1 MAILKHIPI
10 KNRYYS
16 SAVEYLTCQF
26 DEYTNEPVLD
36 EKGRI
41 MERGEYLIEGINCEA
56 DTFGAECIETN
67 RFYGKNNAV
76 KDVKAHHYIISFDPT
91 DTITMEEA
99 LEFGKEW
106 LSVFAPGHQAVI
118 AAHPDGHHGSKNM
131 HVHIVM
137 NSVRKYAGVQEK
149 WHYKPCEWKQGCK
162 HRSTGRMMHH
172 AKKWV
177 MRKCLIQ
184 GYEQVD
190 LLTKKHR
197 DDYWVEKRLMKS
209 NAKDGVGATSNRDMI
224 RNTIDKL
231 IPAVKSFEQLVECL
245 INIYGWNIRVTEKTV
260 TFTMPDMKRGIRGNK
275 LGDGYGK
282 AELIERIDIAIK
294 EKAIAETKR
303 IAEENARAEAMRIAE
318 TKAKADAEAKEN
330 ARIGAEKKAAV
341 EKAEQNRKTELSK
354 RNRKLAFEREDIR
367 FECFMANAGSDDW
380 NSDYAKYLMEEK
392 ITDYDSKTM
401 EELSV
406 PILTKEEFEQKQIEA
421 MQDVISAKAREL
433 WHDALDNIDGIVYP
447 HKWEYLDYLEELRYR
462 KASTITLKQA
472 KEAILS
478 FGEFNEMKE
487 LESIKEKTRVEEVVL
502 ENTVQ
507 AENTENN
514 AIESAEDTKGRIE
527 PVAAENIVVQE
538 NLSTEL
544 AVEEQVVKR
553 TLTFAERAKEIATF
567 IRDNYRKYD
576 DVPAKVK
583 AELFRFS
590 VDDLQADMKLHS
602 LVLKEL
608 NVKMYSS
615 ELYDDYMS
623 IVDAT
628 NWKQSSELQKANYY
642 NNEKRWN
649 KRR

>member
-26 DEYTNEPVLD
+26 DEYTNEPILD

-41 MERGEYLIEGINCEA
+41 MEREEYLIEGVNCEV

-91 DTITMEEA
+91 DNITMEEA
-99 LEFGKEW
+99 LAFGKEW

-131 HVHIVM
+131 HVHIVF

-162 HRSTGRMMHH
+162 HRSTGKMMHY

-197 DDYWVEKRLMKS
+197 DDYWVEKRLMNS
-209 NAKDGVGATSNRDMI
+209 NAKDGVGTTSNKELI

-231 IPAVKSFEQLVECL
+231 ISAVKSFEQLVECL
-245 INIYGWNIRVTEKTV
+245 THIYGWKIRVTEKTV
-260 TFTMPDMKRGIRGNK
+260 TFTLPDMKRGIRGNK

-282 AELIERIDIAIK
+282 AELIERIDVAVK
-294 EKAIAETKR
+294 EKAALEAKR
-303 IAEENARAEAMRIAE
+303 IAEENEKAEAKRIAE
-318 TKAKADAEAKEN
+318 AREKARLEAERKATA
-330 ARIGAEKKAAV
+330 
-341 EKAEQNRKTELSK
+341 EKAEQRRKEELSQK
-354 RNRKLAFEREDIR
+354 KRKLAFERNNIQ
-367 FECFMANAGSDDW
+367 FEYFMANADSDDW
-380 NSDYAKYLMEEK
+380 NSDYSNYLILEK
-392 ITDYDSKTM
+392 ISDYNSKTL

-406 PILTKEEFEQKQIEA
+406 PILTKEEFEQKQIEK
-421 MQDVISAKAREL
+421 MQEAISENAREL
-433 WHDALDNIDGIVYP
+433 WNDALSNIDGTVYSN
-447 HKWEYLDYLEELRYR
+447 KWEYLDYLEEMRYR
-462 KASTITLKQA
+462 KASALTLQQV
-472 KEAILS
+472 KEPILS
-478 FGEFNEMKE
+478 LVEFNEMKE
-487 LESIKEKTRVEEVVL
+487 REIVKSVVQVESTQDVAVEIVADNQNNFELDITDNVVFE
-502 ENTVQ
+502 ENSVV
-507 AENTENN
+507 
-514 AIESAEDTKGRIE
+514 ESAVED
-527 PVAAENIVVQE
+527 AVV
-538 NLSTEL
+538 
-544 AVEEQVVKR
+544 VEQVIER
-553 TLTFAERAKEIATF
+553 ALTVEERAKEIVTF
-567 IRDNYRKYD
+567 IRDNYGKYD
-576 DVPAKVK
+576 NVPVKVK
-583 AELFRFS
+583 AEQFRFS
-590 VDDLQADMKLHS
+590 INDLGADMKLHS

-608 NVKMYSS
+608 NEKMYSS

-628 NWKQSSELQKANYY
+628 DKKQPDETRNVDYY
-642 NNEKRWN
+642 SNDKQWN
-649 KRR
+649 RSR

>member
-41 MERGEYLIEGINCEA
+41 MEREEYLIEGVNCEV

-91 DTITMEEA
+91 DNITMEEA
-99 LEFGKEW
+99 LAFGKEW

-131 HVHIVM
+131 HVHIVF

-177 MRKCLIQ
+177 MRRCLIQ

-197 DDYWVEKRLMKS
+197 DDYWVEKRLMQS
-209 NAKDGVGATSNRDMI
+209 NAKDGIGVTSNKEMI

-231 IPAVKSFEQLVECL
+231 IPAVESFEQLVDYL
-245 INIYGWNIRVTEKTV
+245 TGIYGWNIRVTDKTV

-275 LGDGYGK
+275 LGDRYGK
-282 AELIERIDIAIK
+282 AELIERIDVAVK
-294 EKAIAETKR
+294 EKAALEAKR
-303 IAEENARAEAMRIAE
+303 IAEENERAEAKRIAE
-318 TKAKADAEAKEN
+318 AKAKAEAEAREK
-330 ARIGAEKKAAV
+330 ARLEAERKAAA
-341 EKAEQNRKTELSK
+341 EKAEQRRKEELSQQK
-354 RNRKLAFEREDIR
+354 RKLAFERNSIQHNY
-367 FECFMANAGSDDW
+367 FMENANSDDW
-380 NSDYAKYLMEEK
+380 NSDYAKYLMAEK
-392 ITDYDSKTM
+392 ITDYDSKTL

-406 PILTKEEFEQKQIEA
+406 PILTKEEFEQKQIEK
-421 MQDVISAKAREL
+421 MQEAISEKAREL
-433 WHDALDNIDGIVYP
+433 WNDALSNIDGTVYSN
-447 HKWEYLDYLEELRYR
+447 KWEYLDYLEEIRFR
-462 KASTITLKQA
+462 KASTLTLQQV
-472 KEAILS
+472 KEPILS
-478 FGEFNEMKE
+478 FVEFNEMKE
-487 LESIKEKTRVEEVVL
+487 RENAKSVVQVESTQDVAVEIVTDNQNNFELDITENVVL
-502 ENTVQ
+502 E
-507 AENTENN
+507 ENPVV
-514 AIESAEDTKGRIE
+514 ESAVEDAVVVERVIE
-527 PVAAENIVVQE
+527 KA
-538 NLSTEL
+538 LT
-544 AVEEQVVKR
+544 VE
-553 TLTFAERAKEIATF
+553 ERAKEIATF
-567 IRDNYRKYD
+567 IRDNYGKYD
-576 DVPAKVK
+576 NVPVKVK
-583 AELFRFS
+583 AEQFRFS
-590 VDDLQADMKLHS
+590 INDLGADMKLHS

-608 NVKMYSS
+608 NERMYSS

-628 NWKQSSELQKANYY
+628 DKKQSDEMQNVDYY
-642 NNEKRWN
+642 SNDKRWN
-649 KRR
+649 RSR

>member
-1 MAILKHIPI
+1 MAIIKHIPI

-26 DEYTNEPVLD
+26 DEYTNEPILD

-41 MERGEYLIEGINCEA
+41 MEREEYLIEGVNCEV

-91 DTITMEEA
+91 DNITMEKA
-99 LEFGKEW
+99 LAFGKEW

-131 HVHIVM
+131 HVHIVF

-177 MRKCLIQ
+177 MRRCLIQ

-197 DDYWVEKRLMKS
+197 DDYWVEKRLMQS
-209 NAKDGVGATSNRDMI
+209 NAKDGIGVTSNKEMI

-231 IPAVKSFEQLVECL
+231 IPAVESFEQLVDYL
-245 INIYGWNIRVTEKTV
+245 TGIYGWNIRVTDKTV

-282 AELIERIDIAIK
+282 AELIERIDVAVK
-294 EKAIAETKR
+294 EKAALETKR
-303 IAEENARAEAMRIAE
+303 IAEENERAEAKRIAE
-318 TKAKADAEAKEN
+318 AKAKAEAEAREK
-330 ARIGAEKKAAV
+330 ARLEAERKTAA
-341 EKAEQNRKTELSK
+341 EKAEQRRKEELSQQK
-354 RNRKLAFEREDIR
+354 RKLAFERNSIQHNY
-367 FECFMANAGSDDW
+367 FMENANSDDW
-380 NSDYAKYLMEEK
+380 NSDYAKYLMAEK
-392 ITDYDSKTM
+392 ITDYDSKTL

-406 PILTKEEFEQKQIEA
+406 PILTKEEFEQKQIEK
-421 MQDVISAKAREL
+421 MQEAISEKAREL
-433 WHDALDNIDGIVYP
+433 WNDALSNIDGTVYSN
-447 HKWEYLDYLEELRYR
+447 KWEYLDYLEEIRFR
-462 KASTITLKQA
+462 KASTLTLQQV
-472 KEAILS
+472 KEPILS
-478 FGEFNEMKE
+478 FVEFNEMKE
-487 LESIKEKTRVEEVVL
+487 RENAKSVVQVESTQDVAVEIVTDNQNNFELDITENVVL
-502 ENTVQ
+502 E
-507 AENTENN
+507 ENPVV
-514 AIESAEDTKGRIE
+514 ESAVEDAVVVERVIE
-527 PVAAENIVVQE
+527 KA
-538 NLSTEL
+538 LT
-544 AVEEQVVKR
+544 VE
-553 TLTFAERAKEIATF
+553 ERAKEIATF
-567 IRDNYRKYD
+567 IRDNYGKYD
-576 DVPAKVK
+576 NVPVKVK
-583 AELFRFS
+583 AEQFRFS
-590 VDDLQADMKLHS
+590 INDLGADMKLHS

-608 NVKMYSS
+608 NERMYSS

-628 NWKQSSELQKANYY
+628 DKKQSDEMQNVDYY
-642 NNEKRWN
+642 SNDKRWN
-649 KRR
+649 RSR

>member
-1 MAILKHIPI
+1 MAIIKHIPI

-41 MERGEYLIEGINCEA
+41 MEREEYLIESVNCEV

-91 DTITMEEA
+91 DNITMEEA

-131 HVHIVM
+131 HIHIVF

-177 MRKCLIQ
+177 MRRCLIQ

-190 LLTKKHR
+190 LLTKKHW
-197 DDYWVEKRLMKS
+197 DDYWVEKRLMQS
-209 NAKDGVGATSNRDMI
+209 NAKDGIGVTSNKEMI

-231 IPAVKSFEQLVECL
+231 IPAVKSFEQLVDYL
-245 INIYGWNIRVTEKTV
+245 TGIYGWNIRVTDKTV

-282 AELIERIDIAIK
+282 AELIERIDVAIK
-294 EKAIAETKR
+294 EKAALEAKR
-303 IAEENARAEAMRIAE
+303 IAEENERAEAKRIAE
-318 TKAKADAEAKEN
+318 AKAKAEAEAREK
-330 ARIGAEKKAAV
+330 ARLEAERKAAA
-341 EKAEQNRKTELSK
+341 EKAEQRRKEELSQQK
-354 RNRKLAFEREDIR
+354 RKLAFERNSIQHNY
-367 FECFMANAGSDDW
+367 FMENANSDDW
-380 NSDYAKYLMEEK
+380 NSDYAKYLMAEN
-392 ITDYDSKTM
+392 ITDYDSKTL

-406 PILTKEEFEQKQIEA
+406 SILTKEEFEQKQIEK
-421 MQDVISAKAREL
+421 MQEEISEKAREL
-433 WHDALDNIDGIVYP
+433 WNDALSNIDGTVYSN
-447 HKWEYLDYLEELRYR
+447 KWEYLDYLEEIRFR
-462 KASTITLKQA
+462 RVSTLTLQQV
-472 KEAILS
+472 KEPILS
-478 FGEFNEMKE
+478 FVEFNEMKE
-487 LESIKEKTRVEEVVL
+487 RENVMHVESVESVQNVVVDEETEETIAVQPMSTEELEIQEISRSKSIVEAVAHV
-502 ENTVQ
+502 
-507 AENTENN
+507 
-514 AIESAEDTKGRIE
+514 E
-527 PVAAENIVVQE
+527 PVIE
-538 NLSTEL
+538 
-544 AVEEQVVKR
+544 R
-553 TLTFAERAKEIATF
+553 PLTIEERARVISSEI
-567 IRDNYRKYD
+567 RKNYGRYD
-576 DVPAKVK
+576 KVPVKVK
-583 AELFRFS
+583 AELFQFFI
-590 VDDLQADMKLHS
+590 DDLQTDMKLHS

-628 NWKQSSELQKANYY
+628 DKKQSDETWNVDYY
-642 NNEKRWN
+642 SNDKRWN
-649 KRR
+649 RSR

>member
-41 MERGEYLIEGINCEA
+41 MEREEYLIEGVNCEV

-91 DTITMEEA
+91 DNITMEKA
-99 LEFGKEW
+99 LAFGKEW

-131 HVHIVM
+131 HVHIVF

-177 MRKCLIQ
+177 MRRCLIQ

-197 DDYWVEKRLMKS
+197 DDYWVEKRLMQS
-209 NAKDGVGATSNRDMI
+209 NAKDGIGVTSNKEMI

-231 IPAVKSFEQLVECL
+231 IPAVKSFEQLVEYL
-245 INIYGWNIRVTEKTV
+245 TGIYGWNIRVTDKTV

-282 AELIERIDIAIK
+282 AELIERIDVAVK
-294 EKAIAETKR
+294 EKAALEAKR
-303 IAEENARAEAMRIAE
+303 IAEENERAEAKRIAE
-318 TKAKADAEAKEN
+318 AKAKAEAEAREKI
-330 ARIGAEKKAAV
+330 RIEAERKAAA
-341 EKAEQNRKTELSK
+341 EKAEQRRKEELSQQK
-354 RNRKLAFEREDIR
+354 RKLAFERNSIQHNY
-367 FECFMANAGSDDW
+367 FMENANSDDW
-380 NSDYAKYLMEEK
+380 NSDYAKYLMAEK
-392 ITDYDSKTM
+392 ITDYDSKTL

-406 PILTKEEFEQKQIEA
+406 SILTKEEFEQKQIEK
-421 MQDVISAKAREL
+421 MQEAISEKAREL
-433 WHDALDNIDGIVYP
+433 WNDALDNIDGSAYP
-447 HKWEYLDYLEELRYR
+447 NKWKYLDYLEEIRYR
-462 KASTITLKQA
+462 NVSTLTLQQVN
-472 KEAILS
+472 EPVIS
-478 FGEFNEMKE
+478 FWEFNEMKE
-487 LESIKEKTRVEEVVL
+487 HENVVLQENPVVEPLVEDTVVVERVIEKTL
-502 ENTVQ
+502 T
-507 AENTENN
+507 
-514 AIESAEDTKGRIE
+514 IE
-527 PVAAENIVVQE
+527 
-538 NLSTEL
+538 
-544 AVEEQVVKR
+544 
-553 TLTFAERAKEIATF
+553 ERAKEIATF
-567 IRDNYRKYD
+567 IRNNYGKYD
-576 DVPAKVK
+576 NVPVKVK
-583 AELFRFS
+583 AEQFKFS
-590 VDDLQADMKLHS
+590 NNDLDIDMELHS

-608 NVKMYSS
+608 NEKMYGADSF
-615 ELYDDYMS
+615 EDYMR

-628 NWKQSSELQKANYY
+628 EKKQSDEMQNVDYY
-642 NNEKRWN
+642 SNDKRWN
-649 KRR
+649 RSR

>member
-26 DEYTNEPVLD
+26 DEYTNEPILD

-41 MERGEYLIEGINCEA
+41 MEREEYLIEGVNCEV

-91 DTITMEEA
+91 DNITMEEA
-99 LEFGKEW
+99 LAFGKKW

-131 HVHIVM
+131 HVHIVL
-137 NSVRKYAGVQEK
+137 NSVRKYAGKQEP

-162 HRSTGRMMHH
+162 HRSTGKMMHY

-177 MRKCLIQ
+177 MRRCLIQ

-209 NAKDGVGATSNRDMI
+209 NDKDGVGANSNKELI

-245 INIYGWNIRVTEKTV
+245 TNIYGWKIRVTDKTV
-260 TFTMPDMKRGIRGNK
+260 TFSLPDMNRGIRGNK

-282 AELIERIDIAIK
+282 AELMERIDVAIRD
-294 EKAIAETKR
+294 KAVAEAKR
-303 IAEENARAEAMRIAE
+303 IAEEKAREEARRIVEA
-318 TKAKADAEAKEN
+318 KAKAEAEAREK
-330 ARIGAEKKAAV
+330 ARIEAECKAAL
-341 EKAEQNRKTELSK
+341 ERAEQKSKEELSQK
-354 RNRKLAFEREDIR
+354 KRKLAFERNSIR
-367 FECFMANAGSDDW
+367 FKYFMANSNSESW
-380 NSDYAKYLMEEK
+380 NPEYAEYLMAEK
-392 ITDYDSKTM
+392 IIDFDSKSI
-401 EELSV
+401 EELSK
-406 PILTKEEFEQKQIEA
+406 PILTKEEFERKQIEEL
-421 MQDVISAKAREL
+421 QEENCEKAHEL
-433 WHDALDNIDGIVYP
+433 WKDTLNNIDGLVYP
-447 HKWEYLDYLEELRYR
+447 HKWEYLNYLEEIRYR
-462 KASTITLKQA
+462 KVSTFTLQQV
-472 KEAILS
+472 KEPILTFGK
-478 FGEFNEMKE
+478 FGEMMERESAIPVETVGNVQDAVVVEEAEETIGTEKNQAEE
-487 LESIKEKTRVEEVVL
+487 LEVQDISILESTVEEVAV
-502 ENTVQ
+502 
-507 AENTENN
+507 
-514 AIESAEDTKGRIE
+514 IE
-527 PVAAENIVVQE
+527 Q
-538 NLSTEL
+538 
-544 AVEEQVVKR
+544 AVERPVTME
-553 TLTFAERAKEIATF
+553 ERAKEISSV
-567 IRDNYRKYD
+567 IRNNYGRYDN
-576 DVPAKVK
+576 VPVKVK
-583 AELFRFS
+583 AELFQFS
-590 VDDLQADMKLHS
+590 VDDFEADMKLHS

-623 IVDAT
+623 IADETDKKPVEEQ
-628 NWKQSSELQKANYY
+628 NVNYY

-649 KRR
+649 RSR

>member
-1 MAILKHIPI
+1 MAIIKHIPI

-41 MERGEYLIEGINCEA
+41 MEREEYLIESVNCEV

-91 DTITMEEA
+91 DNITMEEA

-131 HVHIVM
+131 HVHIVF

-177 MRKCLIQ
+177 MRRCLIQ

-190 LLTKKHR
+190 LLTKKHW
-197 DDYWVEKRLMKS
+197 DDYWVEKRLMQS
-209 NAKDGVGATSNRDMI
+209 NAKDGIGVTSNKEMI

-231 IPAVKSFEQLVECL
+231 IPAVKSFEQLVAYL
-245 INIYGWNIRVTEKTV
+245 TGIYGWNIRVTDKTV

-282 AELIERIDIAIK
+282 AELIERIDVAIK
-294 EKAIAETKR
+294 EKAALEAKR
-303 IAEENARAEAMRIAE
+303 IAEENERAEAKRIAE
-318 TKAKADAEAKEN
+318 AKAKAEAEAREK
-330 ARIGAEKKAAV
+330 ARLEAERKAAA
-341 EKAEQNRKTELSK
+341 EKAEQRRKEELSQQK
-354 RNRKLAFEREDIR
+354 RKLAFEQNSIQHDY
-367 FECFMANAGSDDW
+367 FMENANSDDW
-380 NSDYAKYLMEEK
+380 NSDYAKYLMAEK
-392 ITDYDSKTM
+392 ITDYDSKTL

-406 PILTKEEFEQKQIEA
+406 SIMTKKEFEQKQIEK
-421 MQDVISAKAREL
+421 MQEAISEKAREL
-433 WHDALDNIDGIVYP
+433 WYDALSNIDGTVYSN
-447 HKWEYLDYLEELRYR
+447 KWEYLDYLEEIRFR
-462 KASTITLKQA
+462 RVSTLTLQQV
-472 KEAILS
+472 KEPILS
-478 FGEFNEMKE
+478 FWEFNEMKE
-487 LESIKEKTRVEEVVL
+487 RENVKSVVQVESTQDVAVEIVADNQNNFELDITDNVVL
-502 ENTVQ
+502 E
-507 AENTENN
+507 ENPVV
-514 AIESAEDTKGRIE
+514 ESAVED
-527 PVAAENIVVQE
+527 AVV
-538 NLSTEL
+538 
-544 AVEEQVVKR
+544 VEQVIER
-553 TLTFAERAKEIATF
+553 ALTVEERAKEIATF
-567 IRDNYRKYD
+567 IRDNYGKYEN
-576 DVPAKVK
+576 VPVKVK
-583 AELFRFS
+583 AEQFQFS
-590 VDDLQADMKLHS
+590 IDDLGVDMKLHS

-608 NVKMYSS
+608 KEKMYSS

-623 IVDAT
+623 IVDVT
-628 NWKQSSELQKANYY
+628 DKKQSDEMQNVDYY
-642 NNEKRWN
+642 SNDKRWN
-649 KRR
+649 RSR

>member
-1 MAILKHIPI
+1 MAIIKHIPI

-41 MERGEYLIEGINCEA
+41 MEREEYLIEGVNCEV

-91 DTITMEEA
+91 DNITMAEA
-99 LEFGKEW
+99 LAFGKEW

-131 HVHIVM
+131 HVHIVF

-177 MRKCLIQ
+177 MRRCLIQ

-209 NAKDGVGATSNRDMI
+209 NAKDGTGVTSNKEMI

-231 IPAVKSFEQLVECL
+231 IPAVKSFEQLVEYL
-245 INIYGWNIRVTEKTV
+245 TGIYGWNIRVTDKTV

-282 AELIERIDIAIK
+282 AELIERIGVAVK
-294 EKAIAETKR
+294 EKAALEAKR
-303 IAEENARAEAMRIAE
+303 IAEEKARLEAER
-318 TKAKADAEAKEN
+318 
-330 ARIGAEKKAAV
+330 KAAA
-341 EKAEQNRKTELSK
+341 EKAEQRRKEELSQQK
-354 RNRKLAFEREDIR
+354 RKLAFERNSIQHNY
-367 FECFMANAGSDDW
+367 FMENANSDDW
-380 NSDYAKYLMEEK
+380 NSDYAKYLMAEK
-392 ITDYDSKTM
+392 ITDYDSKTL

-406 PILTKEEFEQKQIEA
+406 PILTKEEFEQKQIEK
-421 MQDVISAKAREL
+421 MQEEISEKAREL
-433 WHDALDNIDGIVYP
+433 WNDALSNIDGTVYSN
-447 HKWEYLDYLEELRYR
+447 KWEYLDYLEEIKFR
-462 KASTITLKQA
+462 KASTLTLQHV
-472 KEAILS
+472 KEPILS
-478 FGEFNEMKE
+478 FVEFNEMKE
-487 LESIKEKTRVEEVVL
+487 RENVMHVELVESVQNVVVDEETEETIAVQPMSTEELEIQEISRPKPIVEAVADV
-502 ENTVQ
+502 
-507 AENTENN
+507 
-514 AIESAEDTKGRIE
+514 E
-527 PVAAENIVVQE
+527 PVIE
-538 NLSTEL
+538 
-544 AVEEQVVKR
+544 R
-553 TLTFAERAKEIATF
+553 PLTIEERARVISSK
-567 IRDNYRKYD
+567 IRNNYGRYD
-576 DVPAKVK
+576 KVPVKVK
-583 AELFRFS
+583 AELFQFS
-590 VDDLQADMKLHS
+590 IDDLQADMKLHS
-602 LVLKEL
+602 LVLREL

-623 IVDAT
+623 IVDVT
-628 NWKQSSELQKANYY
+628 DEKQSDETRNVNCFSS
-642 NNEKRWN
+642 EKRWN
-649 KRR
+649 RSR

>member
-41 MERGEYLIEGINCEA
+41 MEREEYLIEGVNCEV

-91 DTITMEEA
+91 DSITMEEA
-99 LEFGKEW
+99 LAFGKEW

-131 HVHIVM
+131 HVHIVF

-177 MRKCLIQ
+177 MRRCLIQ

-209 NAKDGVGATSNRDMI
+209 NAKDGIGVTSNKEMI

-231 IPAVKSFEQLVECL
+231 IPAVKSFEQLVEYL
-245 INIYGWNIRVTEKTV
+245 TGIYGWNIRVTDKTV

-275 LGDGYGK
+275 IGDGYGK
-282 AELIERIDIAIK
+282 AELIERIDVAVK
-294 EKAIAETKR
+294 EKAALEAKR
-303 IAEENARAEAMRIAE
+303 IAEENERAEAKRIAE
-318 TKAKADAEAKEN
+318 AREKVRLEAE
-330 ARIGAEKKAAV
+330 RKAAA
-341 EKAEQNRKTELSK
+341 EKAEQRRKEELSQQK
-354 RNRKLAFEREDIR
+354 RKLAYERNSIQHNY
-367 FECFMANAGSDDW
+367 FMENANSDDW
-380 NSDYAKYLMEEK
+380 NSDYAKYLMAEK
-392 ITDYDSKTM
+392 IIDYDSKTL
-401 EELSV
+401 EELYVS
-406 PILTKEEFEQKQIEA
+406 IMTKEEFEQKQIEK
-421 MQDVISAKAREL
+421 MQEAISEKAREL
-433 WHDALDNIDGIVYP
+433 WNAALDNIDGSAYP
-447 HKWEYLDYLEELRYR
+447 NKWKYLDYLEEIRYR
-462 KASTITLKQA
+462 NMSTLTLQQVN
-472 KEAILS
+472 EPVLS
-478 FGEFNEMKE
+478 FWEFNEMKE
-487 LESIKEKTRVEEVVL
+487 HENVEATMQVESAQDVAVEIVTDNQNNFELDITENVVLQENPVVEPLVEDTVVVERVIEKTL
-502 ENTVQ
+502 T
-507 AENTENN
+507 
-514 AIESAEDTKGRIE
+514 IE
-527 PVAAENIVVQE
+527 
-538 NLSTEL
+538 
-544 AVEEQVVKR
+544 
-553 TLTFAERAKEIATF
+553 ERAKEIATF
-567 IRDNYRKYD
+567 IRNNYGKYD
-576 DVPAKVK
+576 NVPVKVK
-583 AELFRFS
+583 AEQFKFS
-590 VDDLQADMKLHS
+590 NNDLDTDMELHS

-608 NVKMYSS
+608 NEKMYGADSF
-615 ELYDDYMS
+615 EDYMR

-628 NWKQSSELQKANYY
+628 EKKQSDEMQNVDCYSND
-642 NNEKRWN
+642 KRWN
-649 KRR
+649 RSR

>member
-1 MAILKHIPI
+1 MAIIKHIPI

-26 DEYTNEPVLD
+26 DEYTNEPILD

-41 MERGEYLIEGINCEA
+41 VEREEYLIEGVNCEV

-91 DTITMEEA
+91 DNITMEEA
-99 LEFGKEW
+99 LAFGKEW

-131 HVHIVM
+131 HIHIVF

-162 HRSTGRMMHH
+162 HRSTGRMMHN

-177 MRKCLIQ
+177 MRRCLIQ

-197 DDYWVEKRLMKS
+197 DDYWVEKRLMQS
-209 NAKDGVGATSNRDMI
+209 NAKDGIGVTSNKEMI

-231 IPAVKSFEQLVECL
+231 ILAVKSFEQLVDYL
-245 INIYGWNIRVTEKTV
+245 TGIYGWNIRVTDKTV

-282 AELIERIDIAIK
+282 VELIERIDVAVK
-294 EKAIAETKR
+294 EKAALEAKR
-303 IAEENARAEAMRIAE
+303 IAEEKARLEAER
-318 TKAKADAEAKEN
+318 
-330 ARIGAEKKAAV
+330 KAAA
-341 EKAEQNRKTELSK
+341 EKAELRRKEELSQQK
-354 RNRKLAFEREDIR
+354 RKLAFERNSIQHIY
-367 FECFMANAGSDDW
+367 FMENANSDVW
-380 NSDYAKYLMEEK
+380 NSDYAKYLMAEK
-392 ITDYDSKTM
+392 ITDYDSKTL

-406 PILTKEEFEQKQIEA
+406 PILTKEEFEQKQIEK
-421 MQDVISAKAREL
+421 MQEAISEKAREL
-433 WHDALDNIDGIVYP
+433 WNDALSNIDGTVYSN
-447 HKWEYLDYLEELRYR
+447 KWEYLDYLEEIRFR
-462 KASTITLKQA
+462 RVSTLTLQQV
-472 KEAILS
+472 KEPILS
-478 FGEFNEMKE
+478 FLEFNEMMERESAMPMEAVGKIQDAVVVEEAEEIEESIGIEKKPAEE
-487 LESIKEKTRVEEVVL
+487 LEVQDISILESTVEEV
-502 ENTVQ
+502 
-507 AENTENN
+507 A
-514 AIESAEDTKGRIE
+514 AIE
-527 PVAAENIVVQE
+527 PV
-538 NLSTEL
+538 
-544 AVEEQVVKR
+544 VEIP
-553 TLTFAERAKEIATF
+553 LTIEERAKEISTV
-567 IRDNYRKYD
+567 IRNDYGRYDNLP
-576 DVPAKVK
+576 VKVK
-583 AELFRFS
+583 AELFQFS
-590 VDDLQADMKLHS
+590 IDDLESDMKLHS

-623 IVDAT
+623 VVDAT
-628 NWKQSSELQKANYY
+628 DRKLVEEQNVNYY

-649 KRR
+649 RSR

>member
-26 DEYTNEPVLD
+26 DEYTNEPILD

-41 MERGEYLIEGINCEA
+41 MEREEYLIEGVNCEV

-91 DTITMEEA
+91 DNITMEEA
-99 LEFGKEW
+99 LAFGKEW

-131 HVHIVM
+131 HVHIVF

-177 MRKCLIQ
+177 MRRCLIQ

-197 DDYWVEKRLMKS
+197 DDYWVEKRLMQS
-209 NAKDGVGATSNRDMI
+209 NAKDGIGVTSNKELI

-231 IPAVKSFEQLVECL
+231 ISAVKSFEQLVEYL
-245 INIYGWNIRVTEKTV
+245 TGIYGWNIRVTDKTV

-282 AELIERIDIAIK
+282 AELIERIDVAVK
-294 EKAIAETKR
+294 EKAALEAKR
-303 IAEENARAEAMRIAE
+303 IAEENERAEAKRIAE
-318 TKAKADAEAKEN
+318 AKAKAEAEAREKIRLE
-330 ARIGAEKKAAV
+330 AERKAAA
-341 EKAEQNRKTELSK
+341 EKAEQRRKEELSQQK
-354 RNRKLAFEREDIR
+354 RKLAFERNSIQHNY
-367 FECFMANAGSDDW
+367 FMENANSDDW
-380 NSDYAKYLMEEK
+380 NSDYAKYLMAEK
-392 ITDYDSKTM
+392 ITDYDSKTL

-406 PILTKEEFEQKQIEA
+406 SILTKEEFEQKQIEK
-421 MQDVISAKAREL
+421 MQEAISEKARKL
-433 WHDALDNIDGIVYP
+433 WNDALSNIDGTVYSN
-447 HKWEYLDYLEELRYR
+447 KWEYLDYLEEIRFRRGY
-462 KASTITLKQA
+462 TLTLQQV
-472 KEAILS
+472 KEPILS
-478 FGEFNEMKE
+478 FVEFNEMKE
-487 LESIKEKTRVEEVVL
+487 RENAKSVVQVESTQNVAVEIVTDNQNNFELDITENVVL
-502 ENTVQ
+502 E
-507 AENTENN
+507 ENPVV
-514 AIESAEDTKGRIE
+514 ESAVEDAVVVERVIE
-527 PVAAENIVVQE
+527 KA
-538 NLSTEL
+538 LT
-544 AVEEQVVKR
+544 VEER
-553 TLTFAERAKEIATF
+553 AEEIATF
-567 IRDNYRKYD
+567 IRDNYGKYEN
-576 DVPAKVK
+576 VPVKVK
-583 AELFRFS
+583 AEQFQFS
-590 VDDLQADMKLHS
+590 IDDLGADMKLHS

-608 NVKMYSS
+608 KEKMYSS

-623 IVDAT
+623 IVDVT
-628 NWKQSSELQKANYY
+628 DKKQSDEMQNVGYY
-642 NNEKRWN
+642 SNDKRWN
-649 KRR
+649 RSR

>member
-41 MERGEYLIEGINCEA
+41 VEREEYLIEGVNCEV

-91 DTITMEEA
+91 DNITMEEA
-99 LEFGKEW
+99 LAFGKEW

-131 HVHIVM
+131 HVHIVF

-162 HRSTGRMMHH
+162 HRSTGRMMHN

-177 MRKCLIQ
+177 MRRCLIQ

-197 DDYWVEKRLMKS
+197 DDYWVEKRLMQS
-209 NAKDGVGATSNRDMI
+209 NAKDGIGVTSNKEMI

-231 IPAVKSFEQLVECL
+231 IPAVKSFEQLVEYL
-245 INIYGWNIRVTEKTV
+245 TGIYGWNIRVTDKTV

-282 AELIERIDIAIK
+282 AELIERIDIAVK
-294 EKAIAETKR
+294 EKAAIEAKR

-318 TKAKADAEAKEN
+318 ERAKAEAEAREKV
-330 ARIGAEKKAAV
+330 RIEAERKATA
-341 EKAEQNRKTELSK
+341 EKAELSEHK
-354 RNRKLAFEREDIR
+354 RKLAFKRNNIQ
-367 FECFMANAGSDDW
+367 FEYFMANADSDDW
-380 NSDYAKYLMEEK
+380 NSDYSNYLISEK
-392 ITDYDSKTM
+392 ITDYNSKTL

-406 PILTKEEFEQKQIEA
+406 PILTKEEFEQKQIEK
-421 MQDVISAKAREL
+421 MQEAISEKAREL
-433 WHDALDNIDGIVYP
+433 WNDALDNIDGSVYP
-447 HKWEYLDYLEELRYR
+447 NKWKYLDYLEEIRYR
-462 KASTITLKQA
+462 KVSTLTLQQV
-472 KEAILS
+472 KEPVIS
-478 FGEFNEMKE
+478 FWEFNEMKE
-487 LESIKEKTRVEEVVL
+487 RENVEATMQVESTQDVAVEVATDAQKDFEFDVTENDMVHKKLVVEPVVEDTVVVERVIEKTL
-502 ENTVQ
+502 T
-507 AENTENN
+507 
-514 AIESAEDTKGRIE
+514 IE
-527 PVAAENIVVQE
+527 
-538 NLSTEL
+538 
-544 AVEEQVVKR
+544 
-553 TLTFAERAKEIATF
+553 ERAKEIATF
-567 IRDNYRKYD
+567 IRNNYGKYD
-576 DVPAKVK
+576 NVPVKVK
-583 AELFRFS
+583 AEQFKFS
-590 VDDLQADMKLHS
+590 NNDLDADMELHS

-608 NVKMYSS
+608 NEKMYGADSF
-615 ELYDDYMS
+615 EDYMR

-628 NWKQSSELQKANYY
+628 EKKQSDELQKVDYY
-642 NNEKRWN
+642 SNEKRWN
-649 KRR
+649 RSR

>member
-41 MERGEYLIEGINCEA
+41 MEREEYLIEGVNCEV

-91 DTITMEEA
+91 DNITMEKA
-99 LEFGKEW
+99 LAFGKEW

-131 HVHIVM
+131 HVHIVF

-177 MRKCLIQ
+177 MRRCLIQ

-197 DDYWVEKRLMKS
+197 DDYWVEKRLMQA
-209 NAKDGVGATSNRDMI
+209 NAKDGIGVTSNKEMI

-231 IPAVKSFEQLVECL
+231 IPAVKSFEQLVEYL
-245 INIYGWNIRVTEKTV
+245 TGIYGWNIRVTDKTV

-282 AELIERIDIAIK
+282 AELMERINVAIK
-294 EKAIAETKR
+294 EKAAAEAKR
-303 IAEENARAEAMRIAE
+303 IAEEKAREEARRIAE
-318 TKAKADAEAKEN
+318 AKAKAEAEAREKAKIE
-330 ARIGAEKKAAV
+330 AERKAAA
-341 EKAEQNRKTELSK
+341 KRAEQKRKEELSQK
-354 RNRKLAFEREDIR
+354 KRKLAFERNSIQ
-367 FECFMANAGSDDW
+367 FEYFIANSNSESW
-380 NSDYAKYLMEEK
+380 NPEYAEYLMAEK
-392 ITDYDSKTM
+392 ITDYDSKTL

-406 PILTKEEFEQKQIEA
+406 PILTKEEFERKQIEK
-421 MQDVISAKAREL
+421 MQEVISEKAREL
-433 WHDALDNIDGIVYP
+433 WNDALSNIDGAVYSN
-447 HKWEYLDYLEELRYR
+447 KWEYLDYLEEIRFR
-462 KASTITLKQA
+462 RGSTLTLQQV
-472 KEAILS
+472 KEPVLS
-478 FGEFNEMKE
+478 FWEFNEMKE
-487 LESIKEKTRVEEVVL
+487 HENVEATMQVESAQDVAVEIVTDNQNNFELDITENVVLQENPVVEPLVEDTVVVERVIEKTL
-502 ENTVQ
+502 T
-507 AENTENN
+507 
-514 AIESAEDTKGRIE
+514 IE
-527 PVAAENIVVQE
+527 
-538 NLSTEL
+538 
-544 AVEEQVVKR
+544 
-553 TLTFAERAKEIATF
+553 ERAKEIATF
-567 IRDNYRKYD
+567 IRNNYGKYD
-576 DVPAKVK
+576 NVPVKVK
-583 AELFRFS
+583 AEQFKFS
-590 VDDLQADMKLHS
+590 NNDLDTDMELHS

-608 NVKMYSS
+608 NEKMYGADSF
-615 ELYDDYMS
+615 EDYMR

-628 NWKQSSELQKANYY
+628 EKKQSDEMQNVDCYSND
-642 NNEKRWN
+642 KRWN
-649 KRR
+649 RSR

>member
-1 MAILKHIPI
+1 MAIIKHIPI

-26 DEYTNEPVLD
+26 DEYTNEPILD

-41 MERGEYLIEGINCEA
+41 MEREEYLIEGVNCEV

-91 DTITMEEA
+91 DNITMEEA
-99 LEFGKEW
+99 LAFGKEW
-106 LSVFAPGHQAVI
+106 LSVFAPGHQALI

-131 HVHIVM
+131 HVHIVF

-177 MRKCLIQ
+177 MRRCLIQ

-197 DDYWVEKRLMKS
+197 DDYWVEKRLMQS
-209 NAKDGVGATSNRDMI
+209 NAKDGIGVTSNKEMI

-231 IPAVKSFEQLVECL
+231 IPAVESFEQLVDYL
-245 INIYGWNIRVTEKTV
+245 TGIYGWNIRVTDKTV

-282 AELIERIDIAIK
+282 AELIERIDVAVK
-294 EKAIAETKR
+294 EKAALETKR
-303 IAEENARAEAMRIAE
+303 IAEENERAEAKRIAE
-318 TKAKADAEAKEN
+318 AKAKAEAEAREK
-330 ARIGAEKKAAV
+330 ARLEAERKTAA
-341 EKAEQNRKTELSK
+341 EKAEQRRKEELSQQK
-354 RNRKLAFEREDIR
+354 RKLAFERNSIQHNY
-367 FECFMANAGSDDW
+367 FMENANSDDW
-380 NSDYAKYLMEEK
+380 NSDYAKYLMAEK
-392 ITDYDSKTM
+392 ITDYDSKTL

-406 PILTKEEFEQKQIEA
+406 PILTKEEFEQKQIEK
-421 MQDVISAKAREL
+421 MQEAISEKAREL
-433 WHDALDNIDGIVYP
+433 WNDALSNIDGTVYSN
-447 HKWEYLDYLEELRYR
+447 KWEYLDYLEEIRFR
-462 KASTITLKQA
+462 KASTLTLQQV
-472 KEAILS
+472 KEPILS
-478 FGEFNEMKE
+478 FVEFNEMKE
-487 LESIKEKTRVEEVVL
+487 RENAKSVVQVESTQDVAVEIVTDNQNNFELDITENVVL
-502 ENTVQ
+502 E
-507 AENTENN
+507 ENPVV
-514 AIESAEDTKGRIE
+514 ESAVEDAVVVERVIE
-527 PVAAENIVVQE
+527 KA
-538 NLSTEL
+538 LT
-544 AVEEQVVKR
+544 VE
-553 TLTFAERAKEIATF
+553 ERAKEIATF
-567 IRDNYRKYD
+567 IRDNYGKYD
-576 DVPAKVK
+576 NVPVKVK
-583 AELFRFS
+583 AEQFRFS
-590 VDDLQADMKLHS
+590 INDLGADMKLHS

-608 NVKMYSS
+608 NERMYSS

-628 NWKQSSELQKANYY
+628 DKKQSDEMQNVDYY
-642 NNEKRWN
+642 SNDKRWN
-649 KRR
+649 RSR